1 MKHTMFKTD
10 IIKRA
15 AAETRLSRRVV
26 SDVIDASLRVI
37 EQGLK
42 EGKTV
47 TFPGFGTFYTREKQA
62 GQARNFQTDELMT
75 YPARRQA
82 AFRPGEILKR
92 AVRGDRRTGGRGRR
106 ARVEEEEE

>member
-15 AAETRLSRRVV
+15 AAETRLSQRVV

-37 EQGLK
+37 EQSLK

-62 GQARNFQTDELMT
+62 GQARNFQTDEVVT
-75 YPARRQA
+75 YPARRQS

-92 AVRGDRRTGGRGRR
+92 AVRGDRRSRR
-106 ARVEEEEE
+106 KTPSDD

>member
-1 MKHTMFKTD
+1 M
-10 IIKRA
+10 
-15 AAETRLSRRVV
+15 V
-26 SDVIDASLRVI
+26 SDAIDASLRVI
-37 EQGLK
+37 EQGLR

-62 GQARNFQTDELMT
+62 GQARNFQTGKLMT

-106 ARVEEEEE
+106 TRVEQEEE

>member
-1 MKHTMFKTD
+1 MFKTEMR
-10 IIKRA
+10 KRV
-15 AAETRLSRRVV
+15 AAETRLSQRVV

-42 EGKTV
+42 ESKTV
-47 TFPGFGTFYTREKQA
+47 TLPGFGTFYTREKQA
-62 GQARNFQTDELMT
+62 GRARNFQTDELMT

-92 AVRGDRRTGGRGRR
+92 AVRSERRTGRGRPRR
-106 ARVEEEEE
+106 AKE

>member
-10 IIKRA
+10 IMKRV
-15 AAETRLSRRVV
+15 AAETRLSQRIV
-26 SDVIDASLRVI
+26 SDVIDTSLRVI

-42 EGKTV
+42 DGKTV
-47 TFPGFGTFYTREKQA
+47 TFPGFGTFYTREKRA

-92 AVRGDRRTGGRGRR
+92 AVRGERRRGGSRR
-106 ARVEEEEE
+106 QVQVEGED

>member
-1 MKHTMFKTD
+1 MFKTD

-26 SDVIDASLRVI
+26 SDVLDVTLRVI
-37 EQGLK
+37 EQALK

-82 AFRPGEILKR
+82 AFRSGEILKR
-92 AVRGDRRTGGRGRR
+92 AVRGDRRMGGRRR
-106 ARVEEEEE
+106 RTRVEG

>member
-1 MKHTMFKTD
+1 MFKTD
-10 IIKRA
+10 IAKRA
-15 AAETRLSRRVV
+15 AGDTRLSQRVV
-26 SDVIDASLRVI
+26 SDVIGAALKLI
-37 EQGLK
+37 EQSLK

-47 TFPGFGTFYTREKQA
+47 TFPGFGTFYTRGKQA

-92 AVRGDRRTGGRGRR
+92 AVRGDRRRGGSRR
-106 ARVEEEEE
+106 QVQVEGEE

>member
-1 MKHTMFKTD
+1 MFKTD
-10 IIKRA
+10 IMKRV
-15 AAETRLSRRVV
+15 AAETRLSQRVV
-26 SDVIDASLRVI
+26 SDVLDASLTLI

-62 GQARNFQTDELMT
+62 GQARNFQTDEVMP

-92 AVRGDRRTGGRGRR
+92 AVRGNRRRGRR
-106 ARVEEEEE
+106 GGSTQGEEP

>member
-26 SDVIDASLRVI
+26 SDVIDAALRVI
-37 EQGLK
+37 AQGLK

-62 GQARNFQTDELMT
+62 GQARNFQTNELMT

-92 AVRGDRRTGGRGRR
+92 AIRGDRRRGGARR
-106 ARVEEEEE
+106 RVQVEDEEE